1 MALQVGTW
9 RRGAPLVAA
18 PSLKAGAERASRL
31 PLIPLA
37 ILVVLLIVPA
47 LFAEWI
53 APHDPLEGSLV
64 ARLQPPAWEAG
75 GSTTYLL
82 GTDKQGRDLLSRII
96 YGARISLQVSIVAVI
111 LSGAI
116 GTVLG
121 LVSGYYGGAV
131 DTVIMRL
138 VDISL
143 SLPLVLIGLVLVI
156 VMGPGLM
163 TVVVVV
169 SLLLWSRYA
178 RQIRGEAL
186 AIRNQDYIAR
196 ARVAGSSDARIIALH
211 VFPNIVNTLIVLA
224 TLNVGQVILLEAT
237 LSFLGAGIPR
247 PQPSWGVMVADGRDH
262 IVAAWWIAM
271 VPGLAIML
279 VVLAMNMVGDWLRDQ
294 LDPRLRQA

>member
-1 MALQVGTW
+1 MATQVGAW
-9 RRGAPLVAA
+9 RLGAASGTSSVQEA
-18 PSLKAGAERASRL
+18 AERARRL
-31 PLIPLA
+31 PLIPLL
-37 ILVVLLIVPA
+37 ILLVLLFIPA
-47 LFAEWI
+47 FFAEWI

-64 ARLQPPAWEAG
+64 ARLKPPVWEQG
-75 GSTTYLL
+75 GSTEYLL

-96 YGARISLQVSIVAVI
+96 YGARISLQVSLVAVF
-111 LSGAI
+111 LSGAL

-121 LVSGYYGGAV
+121 LISGYYGGWV

-156 VMGPGLM
+156 VMGAGLM

-186 AIRNQDYIAR
+186 AMRHQDFIAR
-196 ARVAGSSDARIIALH
+196 ARVAGASDARIIALH
-211 VFPNIVNTLIVLA
+211 VFPNVVNTLIVLA

-247 PQPSWGVMVADGRDH
+247 PLPSWGVMVADGRDH

-279 VVLAMNMVGDWLRDQ
+279 VVLAMNMVGDWLRDD

>member
-1 MALQVGTW
+1 VALQVGTW
-9 RRGAPLVAA
+9 RRSSAVAGTPA
-18 PSLKAGAERASRL
+18 LRETVERVRRL
-31 PLIPLA
+31 PIIPLA
-37 ILVVLLIVPA
+37 LLLVLLVVPA
-47 LFAEWI
+47 LFAEWV

-64 ARLQPPAWEAG
+64 ARLKPPVWEEG
-75 GSTTYLL
+75 GSTQYLL

-96 YGARISLQVSIVAVI
+96 HGARISLQVSIVAVV

-121 LVSGYYGGAV
+121 LVSGYYGGWV

-186 AIRNQDYIAR
+186 AIRHQDFIAR
-196 ARVAGSSDARIIALH
+196 ARVAGCSDARIIALH
-211 VFPNIVNTLIVLA
+211 VFPNVVNTLIVLA

-247 PQPSWGVMVADGRDH
+247 PLPSWGVMVADGRDH

-279 VVLAMNMVGDWLRDQ
+279 VVLAMNMVGDWLRDR

>member
-1 MALQVGTW
+1 MALQAGAW
-9 RRGAPLVAA
+9 RRGLAVAGV
-18 PSLKAGAERASRL
+18 PSLRAAAERTLRL
-31 PLIPLA
+31 PVIPLLLLA
-37 ILVVLLIVPA
+37 VLLVIPA
-47 LFAEWI
+47 LFADWI

-64 ARLQPPAWEAG
+64 ARLKAPAWEAG
-75 GSTTYLL
+75 GSPEYLL

-96 YGARISLQVSIVAVI
+96 HGARISLQVSLVAVFV
-111 LSGAI
+111 SGAI

-121 LVSGYYGGAV
+121 LVSGYYGGWV
-131 DTVIMRL
+131 DAVIMRL

-156 VMGPGLM
+156 VMGPSLL
-163 TVVVVV
+163 TVVIVV

-186 AIRNQDYIAR
+186 AIRNQDFIAR

-211 VFPNIVNTLIVLA
+211 VFPNVVNTLIVLA

-247 PQPSWGVMVADGRDH
+247 PLPSWGVMVADGRDH
-262 IVAAWWIAM
+262 IVAAWWIAFF
-271 VPGLAIML
+271 PGLAIML

-294 LDPRLRQA
+294 LDPRLRQV

>member
-1 MALQVGTW
+1 MALQVGAW
-9 RRGAPLVAA
+9 RRGPAVASAPT
-18 PSLKAGAERASRL
+18 LKETVQQARKL
-31 PLIPLA
+31 PIIPLA
-37 ILVVLLIVPA
+37 LLLVLLVIPA

-53 APHDPLEGSLV
+53 APYDPLEGSLV
-64 ARLQPPAWEAG
+64 ARLKPPAWEEG
-75 GSTTYLL
+75 GSREYLL

-96 YGARISLQVSIVAVI
+96 YGARISLQVSLVAVV

-121 LVSGYYGGAV
+121 LVSGYYGGWV

-186 AIRNQDYIAR
+186 AIRHQDYIAR

-211 VFPNIVNTLIVLA
+211 VFPNVVNTLIVLA

-247 PQPSWGVMVADGRDH
+247 PLPSWGVMVADGRDH

-279 VVLAMNMVGDWLRDQ
+279 VVLAMNMVGDWLRDR

>member
-1 MALQVGTW
+1 MALQVGAW
-9 RRGAPLVAA
+9 RLGTGQVGTSSLRETAA
-18 PSLKAGAERASRL
+18 RARRL
-31 PLIPLA
+31 PIVPLF
-37 ILVVLLIVPA
+37 LLLVLLVIPA
-47 LFAEWI
+47 LFAEWV

-64 ARLQPPAWEAG
+64 ARLKPPVWEQG
-75 GSTTYLL
+75 GSAQYLL

-96 YGARISLQVSIVAVI
+96 YGARISLQVSLVAVF
-111 LSGAI
+111 LSGAL

-121 LVSGYYGGAV
+121 LVSGYYGGWI
-131 DTVIMRL
+131 DIVIMRL

-156 VMGPGLM
+156 VLGPGLM

-186 AIRNQDYIAR
+186 AMRHQDFIAR
-196 ARVAGSSDARIIALH
+196 ARVAGASDARIIALH
-211 VFPNIVNTLIVLA
+211 VFPNVVNTLIVLA

-247 PQPSWGVMVADGRDH
+247 PLPSWGVMVADGRDH
-262 IVAAWWIAM
+262 IVSDWWIAM
-271 VPGLAIML
+271 IPGLAIML
-279 VVLAMNMVGDWLRDQ
+279 VVLAMNMVGDWLRDE